1 MSTAT
6 ALSPQTYI
14 GDDPQGVAAV
24 HDFLAKHAAS
34 GRDAPTPQ
42 YFLAGATPGDQVQ
55 IPKEIHEVLLQVIDA
70 MQRGLAV
77 SIAPQTKT
85 LTTQQAAD
93 VLGIS
98 RPTLV
103 KLLDANKIPFD
114 RAGAHRRVRLADVL
128 AYRSNRRQEQYDALE
143 EMRANLSDET
153 PVEDVLRQ
161 AKQTRRALGEER
173 RRKAAEL
180 TD

>member
-6 ALSPQTYI
+6 ALSPHTYI
-14 GDDPQGVAAV
+14 GDDPRGVAAV
-24 HDFLAKHAAS
+24 HDFLAAHAAS
-34 GRDAPTPQ
+34 GRDAPEPQ

-55 IPKEIHEVLLQVIDA
+55 IPKEIHNALLQVIEA

-93 VLGIS
+93 LLGIS

-103 KLLDANKIPFD
+103 KLLDADKIPFE
-114 RAGAHRRVRLADVL
+114 RAGAHRRVLLVDVL
-128 AYRSNRRQEQYDALE
+128 AYREHRRNAQYAALE
-143 EMRANLSDET
+143 EIRSTLDDKT
-153 PVEDVLRQ
+153 PVEEILEQTR
-161 AKQTRRALGEER
+161 QTRRALGDER
-173 RRKAAEL
+173 RRKAAAL

>member
-14 GDDPQGVAAV
+14 GDDTQGVAAV
-24 HDFLAKHAAS
+24 HDFLAKHAAV

-103 KLLDANKIPFD
+103 KLLDANKIPFE
-114 RAGAHRRVRLADVL
+114 RAGAHRRVRLLDVME
-128 AYRSNRRQEQYDALE
+128 YRSNRRQEQYDALE
-143 EMRANLSDET
+143 EMRADLSDET
-153 PVEDVLRQ
+153 PVEDVLEQ
-161 AKQTRRALGEER
+161 ARQTRRALGEER
-173 RRKAAEL
+173 RRKASGL